1 MKRTTRISADQLNRK
16 GNRDEDQIGRL
27 LEKAVLRSGRK
38 IVVLDDDP
46 TGVQTVHDVSVY
58 TDWSDESVLRGFREK
73 NNLFYIL
80 TNSRGFTEA
89 ETEAAHREIA
99 ANVLKAARET
109 DREFIIMSRSD
120 STLRGHYPLETEV
133 LREVLCREGQMQV
146 DGEVICPFFKE
157 GGRFTIQNVHY
168 VRYGRELVPAGET
181 EFAADRTFGYASS
194 DLADYVQEKT
204 KGEYAAQKVVC
215 IGLDDLQNANVDKI
229 TKQLMEVRDF
239 NKVVVNAV
247 DYGDLKVFALALYQ
261 AMNEGKRFL
270 FRTAA
275 SLVKVL
281 GGITDQPLLTRE
293 KMVRQDNGRGG
304 VIVVGSHTA
313 KTTRQLEELKKVP
326 GIRFLEFNSDLV
338 LDDAAF
344 REETER
350 TVERIGQMIAEG
362 QSAAVY
368 TRRKLLEFKDDTK
381 EAALMR
387 SVKISEAVQSL
398 VGSLKVVPAFVVAKG
413 GITSSDVGT
422 KALRVKRATVMGQ
435 ICPGVPVWQTGEESR
450 FPHIP
455 YVIFPGNVGEDGT
468 LREAVEKLLGRAKIR

>member
-1 MKRTTRISADQLNRK
+1 MKKTTRISADQLNRK
-16 GNRDEDQIGRL
+16 GDRDEERIEQL
-27 LEKAVLRSGRK
+27 LKGEIQRSGRK

-46 TGVQTVHDVSVY
+46 TGVQTVHHVSVY
-58 TDWSDESVLRGFREK
+58 TDWSQESVLQGFREE
-73 NNLFYIL
+73 NDLFYIL

-89 ETEAAHREIA
+89 ETETAHREIA
-99 ANVLKAARET
+99 GHVLKAARET
-109 DREFIIMSRSD
+109 GREFIIMSRGD

-133 LREVLCREGQMQV
+133 LRDVLRQEGGQET

-157 GGRFTIQNVHY
+157 GGRFTIGNVHY
-168 VRYGRELVPAGET
+168 VRYGQELVPAGET
-181 EFAADRTFGYASS
+181 EFAADRTFGYSSS
-194 DLADYVQEKT
+194 DLADYVEEKT
-204 KGEYAAQKVVC
+204 KGAYPACDVTC
-215 IGLDDLQNANVDKI
+215 IALDDLQHGDVDKI
-229 TKQLMEVRDF
+229 TDQLMKVHDF
-239 NKVVVNAV
+239 HKVVVNAV
-247 DYGDLKVFALALYQ
+247 DYGDLKVFALALYR
-261 AMNEGKRFL
+261 AMGQGKRFL

-281 GGITDQPLLTRE
+281 GGVTDQPLLTRE
-293 KMVRQDNGRGG
+293 KMVETENGRGG

-338 LDDAAF
+338 LDDKAF

-350 TVERIGQMIAEG
+350 TVEFMGQTIAEG
-362 QSAAVY
+362 KTVAVY

-398 VGSLKVVPAFVVAKG
+398 VGNLKAAPAFVVAKG

-422 KALRVKRATVMGQ
+422 KALQVKRATVMGQ

-455 YVIFPGNVGEDGT
+455 YVIFPGNVGEDRT
-468 LREAVEKLLGRAKIR
+468 LREAVEILLGS